1 MLNKR
6 KALSTMGF
14 AIIFVI
20 ILGVVMIISAPMM
33 ADKYKDKTPKVSEP
47 QPEDLSGMNTN
58 EVPPNLEHPR
68 YMNDTNVN
76 QRYED
81 RYMDIENRIMSQV
94 DYKIREAMRNFVP
107 QSSDSS
113 VSDKY
118 VCTIEGYMDEEGN
131 VIPINSGNT
140 SDRADQAKVSYER
153 KFVFVCQY
161 RR

>member
-33 ADKYKDKTPKVSEP
+33 ADKYKDKTPS
-47 QPEDLSGMNTN
+47 QT
-58 EVPPNLEHPR
+58 PN
-68 YMNDTNVN
+68 NVEN
-76 QRYED
+76 NRYEERRSAEENVEPNMSVPD
-81 RYMDIENRIMSQV
+81 NISSDEYRLKDMENRIMSQI
-94 DYKIREAMRNFVP
+94 DYKIREEVRNNIP
-107 QSSDSS
+107 QTNSS

-118 VCTIEGYMDEEGN
+118 VCTIEGYLDNNGT
-131 VIPINSGNT
+131 VVPLNSGYT
-140 SDRADQAKVSYER
+140 QDRADQAKVSDDK